1 MCRHNSKAFD
11 YVHSI
16 NALVLIKVVITEFH
30 KVIFAY
36 TLPFYGLST
45 DRLCRKENKLKNLYS
60 QEALF
65 HDIVGGFTNAISDVQ
80 SLQSIVETCDQI
92 ILLPNNHSFTFMSA
106 VTHYT
111 KETK

>member
-1 MCRHNSKAFD
+1 MKSLTNNNIIMCRHNSKAFD
-11 YVHSI
+11 CVHSI

-45 DRLCRKENKLKNLYS
+45 DRLCRKENKLKRMYS

-65 HDIVGGFTNAISDVQ
+65 HDIVGGGGSYT
-80 SLQSIVETCDQI
+80 
-92 ILLPNNHSFTFMSA
+92 
-106 VTHYT
+106 TH
-111 KETK
+111 

>member
-11 YVHSI
+11 CVHSI
-16 NALVLIKVVITEFH
+16 NALVSIKVVITKFH

-45 DRLCRKENKLKNLYS
+45 DILCRKEHKLKLLYS

-65 HDIVGGFTNAISDVQ
+65 HDIVGGGGGGSYT
-80 SLQSIVETCDQI
+80 
-92 ILLPNNHSFTFMSA
+92 
-106 VTHYT
+106 TH
-111 KETK
+111 